1 MKVLISATFEEFEVE
16 RKEQNPFAEDIG
28 KSKGIK
34 EDENKVM
41 KVKGKLTKEKTL
53 GKLLTGS

>member
-1 MKVLISATFEEFEVE
+1 MKVLISATFEVE